1 MVNKSDR
8 KLLNK
13 LLGVDYTKDIIAKLI
28 EKKILNRQGN
38 PHNEQYIRQVMSG
51 HRSNKDIEVELWLLA
66 AKRKKEREKLKK
78 LKAHLK
84 ETKKPTALTA
94 G

>member
-1 MVNKSDR
+1 MINKSDR

-13 LLGVDYTKDIIAKLI
+13 LLGVDYSKEIIAKLN
-28 EKKILNRQGN
+28 EKEILNRQGN

-51 HRSNKDIEVELWLLA
+51 HRSNKDIESELWLLA
-66 AKRKKEREKLKK
+66 ANRKKKIEKIKK

-84 ETKKPTALTA
+84 ETKKPTARTA